1 MEISEKNKVHLQ
13 KIDIMNL
20 RDRIEEELR
29 EAIISGVFQPGQKIV
44 EYDIAKQFEVSRVPV
59 REALSALQKDGLVVN
74 SFHKGYS
81 VPVLTAKD
89 IEELYD
95 IRLILEL
102 GGLRLSLNN
111 LDDENFNDLQNYV
124 DQLGENLSNRNTD
137 ASSHQIVTRLD
148 INFHEYL
155 IKCANNDRL
164 HKMWKSIRSQSLLLI
179 GVTSLT
185 NYDYVEQPKEMHQQL
200 LNAIRSKNLDKAE
213 KELAVHLEDAK
224 ARALRTLPE
233 HKSSEM

>member
-1 MEISEKNKVHLQ
+1 MEINEKNKVCLQ
-13 KIDIMNL
+13 KIDVMNL

-29 EAIISGVFQPGQKIV
+29 EAIISGIFQPGQKIV

-81 VPVLTAKD
+81 VPILTAKD

-102 GGLRLSLNN
+102 GGLRLSMKN
-111 LDDENFNDLQNYV
+111 LTEDNYDDLQNFV
-124 DQLGENLSNRNTD
+124 DQLGENLSHGNNNNE
-137 ASSHQIVTRLD
+137 SHQTVMRLD
-148 INFHEYL
+148 IDFHEYI

-164 HKMWKSIRSQSLLLI
+164 HKMWKGIRSQSQLLI
-179 GVTSLT
+179 GVTSMT
-185 NYDYVEQPKEMHQQL
+185 NFDYKEQPREMHQHL
-200 LNAIRSKNLDKAE
+200 LDAIRSNNMSKVEAE
-213 KELAVHLEDAK
+213 LTFHLEDAK
-224 ARALRTLPE
+224 NRALRTLSE
-233 HKSSEM
+233 HAPVES

>member
-1 MEISEKNKVHLQ
+1 MEIGEKNKVRLQ

-29 EAIISGVFQPGQKIV
+29 EAIISGIFQPGQKIV

-102 GGLRLSLNN
+102 GGLRLSIKNLN
-111 LDDENFNDLQNYV
+111 DENFDELQNYV
-124 DQLGENLSNRNTD
+124 FQIGEKLSNRNND

-164 HKMWKSIRSQSLLLI
+164 HKMWKSIRSQCQLLI
-179 GVTSLT
+179 GVTSMT
-185 NYDYVEQPKEMHQQL
+185 TYDYVEQPKEMHQQL
-200 LNAIRSKNLDKAE
+200 LDAIRSKNFNKAE
-213 KELAVHLEDAK
+213 KELVIHLEDAK
-224 ARALRTLPE
+224 NRALRTLPE
-233 HKSSEM
+233 